1 MSEQAVTPPSPAS
14 ALPHVGT
21 YRRVLPVSLERMY
34 ENALDWEH
42 LPHLHDSSFGSIDC
56 EEAGSW
62 GWRARTTDAE
72 GAESLIE
79 LRLDRDHRRWI
90 TRNLEGPHAG
100 SEIWTHAFD
109 IEPRRVDIV
118 VDFFVPG
125 VPADIREKVGAG
137 YAALYSIL
145 YDEDVSMMVERQRQ
159 IDARIDTAGD
169 DGIYLGKLDALELP
183 MTAECAGRS
192 VVVASVDGELTA
204 FSATCPHMLGPLAGQ
219 PIENGCVTCPWH
231 GYRFDVRSGAC
242 QSGQHLKLPPIAH
255 VEIGGGEVWLKP
267 GARG

>member
-1 MSEQAVTPPSPAS
+1 MSDQAVTPPFPAS

-42 LPHLHDSSFGSIDC
+42 LPHLHDSSFGSIEC

-62 GWRARTTDAE
+62 GWRARTTDPS
-72 GAESLIE
+72 GSESLIE
-79 LRLDRDHRRWI
+79 LRLDREHRRWI
-90 TRNLEGPHAG
+90 TRNLEGPHKGA
-100 SEIWTHAFD
+100 EIWTHAFD

-125 VPADIREKVGAG
+125 VPDAMREKVGAG
-137 YAALYSIL
+137 YAALYTIL

-159 IDARIDTAGD
+159 IDARIDTASEQSLR
-169 DGIYLGKLDALELP
+169 LGSVESLKMP
-183 MTAECAGRS
+183 MTAEISGRS
-192 VVVASVDGELTA
+192 VIVTRVGEELIA

-219 PIENGCVTCPWH
+219 PIEDGCVTCPWH
-231 GYRFDVRSGAC
+231 GYRFDVRNGAC
-242 QSGQHLKLPPIAH
+242 VSGQHLKLPPIAH
-255 VEIGGGEVWLKP
+255 VEIISGEAWLKTGP
-267 GARG
+267 